1 MKETYPTGTSKS
13 MEKEGND
20 MLKKLQ
26 EKAGFISI
34 ETIIV
39 AGLMI
44 ALGAFAIQK
53 FYLIGEEQT
62 NNALANVNEVMTV
75 ATGA

>member
-1 MKETYPTGTSKS
+1 
-13 MEKEGND
+13 

-53 FYLIGEEQT
+53 FYLIGQEQT
-62 NNALANVNEVMTV
+62 DNALAHVNEVMNV
-75 ATGA
+75 ATSGN

>member
-62 NNALANVNEVMTV
+62 SNALANVNEVMTV

>member
-1 MKETYPTGTSKS
+1 
-13 MEKEGND
+13 

-34 ETIIV
+34 EVIIV
-39 AGLMI
+39 AGLMV

-53 FYLIGEEQT
+53 FYAMGEDQT
-62 NNALANVNEVMTV
+62 ELALQRVAEVTNVNPT
-75 ATGA
+75 A

>member
-1 MKETYPTGTSKS
+1 
-13 MEKEGND
+13 
-20 MLKKLQ
+20 MLKKIQ
-26 EKAGFISI
+26 EKSGFISI

-44 ALGAFAIQK
+44 ALGAYAISE
-53 FYLIGEEQT
+53 FYTIAQMQT
-62 NNALANVNEVMTV
+62 DRALNNVNRVMQV

>member
-1 MKETYPTGTSKS
+1 
-13 MEKEGND
+13 

-44 ALGAFAIQK
+44 GLGAFAITQ
-53 FYLIGEEQT
+53 FYLIGQETTDAGVE
-62 NNALANVNEVMTV
+62 NVRQVLDVTV
-75 ATGA
+75 AG